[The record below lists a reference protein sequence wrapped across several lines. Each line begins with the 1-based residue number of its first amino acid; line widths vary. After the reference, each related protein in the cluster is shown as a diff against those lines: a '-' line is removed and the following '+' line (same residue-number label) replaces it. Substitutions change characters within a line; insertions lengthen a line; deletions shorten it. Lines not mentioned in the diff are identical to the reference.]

1 MSFAE
6 NFLLKANGGSKI
18 AWNYEKK
25 WKEKRWAHINY
36 FINIFDHDKEE
47 DIFMGR

>member
-18 AWNYEKK
+18 AWNDEKNG
-25 WKEKRWAHINY
+25 KRRDGHT
-36 FINIFDHDKEE
+36 
-47 DIFMGR
+47 